1 MLQFV
6 RIAKVVDLVLLVR
19 PVVLLV
25 VLDSTVVQSRLAAL
39 IVVLGNLVVILLLF
53 AVYVPA
59 DVTTISTNKNLS
71 MTVHLVQ

>member
-6 RIAKVVDLVLLVR
+6 QIAKVVDLVLLVR

-25 VLDSTVVQSRLAAL
+25 VLDSTVEQLHLAAL
-39 IVVLGNLVVILLLF
+39 IVVLENLVVILLLF

-59 DVTTISTNKNLS
+59 DVTTISINKN
-71 MTVHLVQ
+71 

>member
-6 RIAKVVDLVLLVR
+6 QIAKVVDLVLMVH

-25 VLDSTVVQSRLAAL
+25 ALDNTVERSHLAAL
-39 IVVLGNLVVILLLF
+39 IVVLENLVVMLLLL

>member
-6 RIAKVVDLVLLVR
+6 QIAKVVDLVLMVH

-71 MTVHLVQ
+71 TIVNFVQ